1 MLKQISL
8 YAINE
13 ILDSASEISPIS
25 PMSKMIYINCLIHNF
40 ENKKPTIANSVA
52 FDLLTSD
59 FDFEKFKKNFHE
71 LHKAELIIINGDVI
85 TFSNTWGKY
94 IDRTKLDCD
103 DEDSY
108 KGENYSFIPAEK
120 IDKTIF
126 TQNQTLI
133 EICQMKHKL
142 KEAQID
148 NLIDLF
154 LKEQVALK
162 KTYQGEQDC
171 LKHFMN
177 WLNYNKEK
185 TTINAG
191 GNVKSKGKL
200 LGK

>member
-13 ILDSASEISPIS
+13 ILDSASEISFIS

-59 FDFEKFKKNFHE
+59 FDFDKFKKNFHE
-71 LHKAELIIINGDVI
+71 LHKAELITINGDVI
-85 TFSNTWGKY
+85 TFNNTWGKY
-94 IDRTKLDCD
+94 IDRAKLDCD

-108 KGENYSFIPAEK
+108 KGENYSFIPADK
-120 IDKTIF
+120 IQKKLF
-126 TQNQTLI
+126 SENETLI
-133 EICQMKHKL
+133 EICQMKHNL
-142 KEAQID
+142 KQAQTN

-162 KTYQGEQDC
+162 KTYQSEQDC
-171 LKHFMN
+171 VKHFMY

-185 TTINAG
+185 TTIQSG

>member
-8 YAINE
+8 YAIND
-13 ILDSASEISPIS
+13 ILDSASETSPIS
-25 PMSKMIYINCLIHNF
+25 PMSKIIYINCLIHNF

-71 LHKAELIIINGDVI
+71 LHKAELININGDVI
-85 TFSNTWGKY
+85 TFNNTWGKY
-94 IDRTKLDCD
+94 IDRTKLDCN

-108 KGENYSFIPAEK
+108 KGESYIFIPAHKIEK
-120 IDKTIF
+120 KLF
-126 TQNQTLI
+126 AENETLMD
-133 EICQMKHKL
+133 ICKMKHKL
-142 KEAQID
+142 KQAQTD
-148 NLIDLF
+148 NLIELF

-171 LKHFMN
+171 VKHFMN

-185 TTINAG
+185 TTIPSG
-191 GNVKSKGKL
+191 GNVKSKGRL